1 MEINKKSKKQST
13 FICECGKIYKNSSGL
28 WKHKKKCKYLEK
40 DEEKQEET
48 IYKELLLEIM
58 NQIKQ
63 KDGLISAMTQMLE
76 QQKSAM
82 TQMVEQQKEN
92 NRILKKMTDN
102 MSLIVNNNT
111 NDDN

>member
-63 KDGLISAMTQMLE
+63 KDGLISAMTQM
-76 QQKSAM
+76 
-82 TQMVEQQKEN
+82 VEQQKET

>member
-48 IYKELLLEIM
+48 IYKELLLELM

-63 KDGLISAMTQMLE
+63 KDGLI
-76 QQKSAM
+76 SAM